1 MIICWF
7 APGTWGFPTSWL
19 PAARSS
25 VSGTEWARV
34 SMDKQPATLRIAA
47 VADLS
52 IICPLKSNELAPS
65 AAVNPRPQRH
75 GGGLRSA
82 DETEADVADAR
93 VARELV
99 KDASVN
105 RGN

>member
-1 MIICWF
+1 
-7 APGTWGFPTSWL
+7 
-19 PAARSS
+19 
-25 VSGTEWARV
+25 
-34 SMDKQPATLRIAA
+34 MDKQPATLRIAA

-65 AAVNPRPQRH
+65 AAANPRAQRNS
-75 GGGLRSA
+75 GGLRSA
-82 DETEADVADAR
+82 DDVADAR

-99 KDASVN
+99 KDAIMN